1 MFNCSKDPF
10 NDSRLADGDRN
21 LCADLFADSLILPE
35 PVEFVILIGFFKRKD
50 QKRDFLFLSKATK
63 SNTLRASS
71 YECLCYLIGEYLSQY
86 YKKK

>member
-50 QKRDFLFLSKATK
+50 QTRDFLFFVKGNKVKYATGFK
-63 SNTLRASS
+63 LRMFM
-71 YECLCYLIGEYLSQY
+71 LFDW
-86 YKKK
+86 